1 MSELKEKLNS
11 LDDQNLQNNDAL
23 YSLLEEIID
32 KIEVLEK
39 QLAAHLKN

>member
-11 LDDQNLQNNDAL
+11 LDDQSLQNNDAL